1 MKNVF
6 FTLFIAFSVQLL
18 SAQVYTIKNQGS
30 KYTLDEINAAFSNTD
45 LCGYIF
51 DSQPNIL
58 RFDDGT
64 EIHITSKQERA
75 TQGIS
80 TSVECIKDPNHL
92 AGESDIWYIKQGI
105 LVREITPFFS
115 K

>member
-6 FTLFIAFSVQLL
+6 FSLLITFTVQSL
-18 SAQVYTIKNQGS
+18 SAQVYTIKNQGT
-30 KYTLDEINAAFSNTD
+30 KYTAVEINATFSNAD

-51 DSQPNIL
+51 DNQPNIL

-64 EIHITSKQERA
+64 EIRIASKQERS
-75 TQGIS
+75 TQGIT
-80 TSVECIKDPNHL
+80 TSSECIKDPNHL
-92 AGESDIWYIKQGI
+92 AGESELWYIKQGI